1 MKTLPFIALILLSQ
15 TAPAFAQPV
24 ASPVTQ
30 VVRVADLDLSSGAD
44 RTRLGHR
51 IRHAV
56 NLVCGEASVIDRVG
70 QKLAQHCREEIRL
83 SVQAQQEAAIAGAQ
97 HRAVIASA
105 N

>member
-15 TAPAFAQPV
+15 TASAFAQPV
-24 ASPVTQ
+24 AAPITQ
-30 VVRVADLDLSSGAD
+30 VVRVADLDLSSGTD

-56 NLVCGEASVIDRVG
+56 NLVCGDASAIDRIG
-70 QKLAQHCREEIRL
+70 QKLVQHCREETTL
-83 SVQAQQEAAIAGAQ
+83 SVQAQREAAIAAAQ
-97 HRAVIASA
+97 HRSVIASA